1 MLLNRVH
8 DVQRKCHHHNLHA
21 NYEGTIAEYE
31 RLYYTFQP
39 LVNEGTESSRGQV
52 VTSLPFI
59 VLMSVTVYMR
69 GPTAPPS
76 SSGGCQLT
84 VAEKGPISLAV
95 MARGAL
101 GGTVC
106 ALRL

>member
-1 MLLNRVH
+1 MVA
-8 DVQRKCHHHNLHA
+8 VK
-21 NYEGTIAEYE
+21 
-31 RLYYTFQP
+31 
-39 LVNEGTESSRGQV
+39 V

-84 VAEKGPISLAV
+84 VAEKGPISLTV
-95 MARGAL
+95 MVRGAL
-101 GGTVC
+101 GGTVT
-106 ALRL
+106 ASERQWQEVRTIFDNYQQSLTNQ